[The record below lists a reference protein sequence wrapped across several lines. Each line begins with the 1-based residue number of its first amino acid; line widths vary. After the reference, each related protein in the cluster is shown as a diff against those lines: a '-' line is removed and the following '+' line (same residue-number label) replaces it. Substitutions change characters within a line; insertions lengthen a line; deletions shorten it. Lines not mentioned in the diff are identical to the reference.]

1 MSSENENIFSYD
13 KTTMLTVLFNESI
26 IAVGFDI
33 EARHVFDHAKIKK
46 SKQDDDLVGFEKME
60 NSE

>member
-1 MSSENENIFSYD
+1 MRDGIRTNEPWVDEIH
-13 KTTMLTVLFNESI
+13 KARLLGI
-26 IAVGFDI
+26 GFDI
-33 EARHVFDHAKIKK
+33 EARHVFDHPKIKK